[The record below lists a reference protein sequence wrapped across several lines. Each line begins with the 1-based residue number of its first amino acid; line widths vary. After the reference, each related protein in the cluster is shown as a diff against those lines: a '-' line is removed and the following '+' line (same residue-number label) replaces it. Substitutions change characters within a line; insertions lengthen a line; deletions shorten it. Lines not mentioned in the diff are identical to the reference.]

1 LPVVGRWSSAVGRVD
16 WSLATCLLLAL
27 LLRLALWSQPLH
39 QPANDEIEYV
49 AVARDLLAGRGWQLY
64 EHFEWLRAPLYP
76 LFLAGSLWLSGGD
89 LHRAALPGLLLSV
102 ANVALCYRL
111 TLALAGRRAAY
122 LAGLLWAV
130 LWTNAT
136 FASLYMAE
144 TLWSALFLAGLLAL
158 ARADGGRGTK
168 DEGRGTKDEA
178 QRTETPESSTARQ
191 RSRAASAPPETTT
204 PSPPHPT
211 PPLPRVAVAGLLLGL
226 ATLTRSATLLF
237 LPLVGLWLLAQ
248 HGEPDGG
255 RRARLPGL
263 IRRGGPALALFGLA
277 AALTVAP
284 WTLRNWL
291 AYGRFIPVETG
302 LAYNVWAFNE
312 PREDLGTISRTLA
325 DIRNPGER
333 SDYAVAKGL
342 ARLREDPAILLRKL
356 WPNWVYLWRVKP
368 IQDRF
373 LQEFYYADVP
383 LPLFA
388 AALALDDALYLLI
401 ALAALAGLL
410 GRAGPRA
417 GQRRLCLAWLAYLLA
432 TVLLTHGEARYRH
445 FLFPVLIPFAAAA
458 LARPRAEAPG
468 RPLARALPLALGGL
482 LLYTALASYPW
493 DWAGKNLGR
502 GWYVALGDL
511 AWTLGRPGDAQTAYL
526 RAIQIDSTADGW
538 LRVGAA
544 ALARGDSDRAL
555 RAYHNAAGKIPLY
568 IVASTRLGDLLRTRG
583 DLAEARRAFAGSYA
597 SLQEVTDWAWR
608 ELRPPPR
615 AALDVGDGLD
625 FGYVG
630 GVHPAEQLQ
639 GAAARWTDG
648 RGLLRLE
655 PPGGAEAGVLELRLA
670 APHPDP
676 GPVAAAVCAAGRCWP
691 LLVGR
696 TWRVYALPLPPGTRG
711 PLLVEIRSP
720 TFQAPDGRSLGLQ
733 LDSAALKR

>member
-1 LPVVGRWSSAVGRVD
+1 MHLPNARASLRPPSFVLRQLSVVGRLD
-16 WSLATCLLLAL
+16 WRLVVCLLLAL

-49 AVARDLLAGRGWQLY
+49 AVARDLLAGHGWQLY

-130 LWTNAT
+130 LWTNVT

-158 ARADGGRGTK
+158 APRRTK
-168 DEGRGTKDEA
+168 DEGRRTKDEGGLTND
-178 QRTETPESSTARQ
+178 QRPTANDQPPALYRSTA
-191 RSRAASAPPETTT
+191 
-204 PSPPHPT
+204 
-211 PPLPRVAVAGLLLGL
+211 AGVLLGL

-248 HGEPDGG
+248 HRGPGG
-255 RRARLPGL
+255 WRRVSLPGL
-263 IRRGGPALALFGLA
+263 LRRGGPALALFGLA

-312 PREDLGTISRTLA
+312 PREDLGAISRALA

-333 SDYAVAKGL
+333 SDYAMAKGL

-388 AALALDDALYLLI
+388 AALVLDDALYLLI

-410 GRAGPRA
+410 GRGAPRA
-417 GQRRLCLAWLAYLLA
+417 VRWLCLAWLAYLLA

-458 LARPRAEAPG
+458 LARPPAEVPG

-482 LLYTALASYPW
+482 LLYTVLASYPW
-493 DWAGKNLGR
+493 EWAGRNLGR

-511 AWTLGRPGDAQTAYL
+511 AWTLGRPGDAQAAYL

-583 DLAEARRAFAGSYA
+583 DLAGARRAFAGSYA

-608 ELRPPPR
+608 GLRPPPR
-615 AALDVGDGLD
+615 AELDVGDGLD

-630 GVHPAEQLQ
+630 GVRPAEPLQ

-655 PPGGAEAGVLELRLA
+655 LPGGAEAGSLELRLA

-676 GPVAAAVCAAGRCWP
+676 GPVAATVCAAGRCLP

-696 TWRVYALPLPPGTRG
+696 TWRVYALPLPPGARG

-720 TFQAPDGRSLGLQ
+720 TFDAPDGRSLGLQ
-733 LDSAALKR
+733 IDRAAIKR